1 MVNQALRIDT
11 GNESPPPRI
20 AAAFLVNF
28 DHRKGYT
35 LTWHRSI
42 DGVQVEGVVEFKSLP
57 SGLHNVEED
66 LVYFVH
72 QGYVGLSAFLNQ
84 PDEQSERKA
93 RMLAVGVLVP
103 LDQGRI
109 GRIWLHGQGLKDL
122 ARSQIQDVQN
132 TSKLEEFWNQNKLE
146 PGQDTANTPAESSDQ
161 LSKSKGY
168 QKSQSMMYNL
178 SILSSIS
185 PQTSSASGIPDAFH
199 SKLRPLF
206 TIGVSDITSLQ
217 QDARDR
223 SDTATTEQGW
233 VACTTDDVLSTK
245 PELYDLLVL
254 MPPSQSQ
261 QSHARAFPK
270 IVKSSPSL
278 NKNFPRNGLKAT
290 QRDLHRYLHLRHGL
304 GQFEPSHVTDLSKPS
319 SDDDDN
325 ASISSVSSTYST
337 HRTVVESTSWSR
349 VAYTSLVWWAS
360 AGDRR
365 GGLAELEEMEAEQ
378 DLSLLQDEGENEDET
393 REVALV
399 AYFHRM
405 TRLIF
410 QTIAEAIARADGLDG
425 DEDSY
430 HDEDD
435 PSEDGSVGDD
445 NASTDQE
452 FSGEQDETEAL
463 LQKEEEQPVV
473 EISQEDM
480 VMMGLDTW
488 SASDKQFI
496 EELTMLWWG
505 RQAHV
510 RAATVECCGLR
521 IL

>member
-1 MVNQALRIDT
+1 MA
-11 GNESPPPRI
+11 
-20 AAAFLVNF
+20 
-28 DHRKGYT
+28 
-35 LTWHRSI
+35 TWSRF
-42 DGVQVEGVVEFKSLP
+42 EGSCKVAYIPNRGGGFT
-57 SGLHNVEED
+57 D
-66 LVYFVH
+66 LY
-72 QGYVGLSAFLNQ
+72 
-84 PDEQSERKA
+84 
-93 RMLAVGVLVP
+93 
-103 LDQGRI
+103 
-109 GRIWLHGQGLKDL
+109 
-122 ARSQIQDVQN
+122 RSQIQDVQN

-168 QKSQSMMYNL
+168 QKSQSMSSGTHFISSHHTLTPHHPATTLLESLKLFGPLIFPVFRASLLRQKILIVTDAPVEFTCNLGLSSFIGFILHSNSHSVYNL

>member
-1 MVNQALRIDT
+1 
-11 GNESPPPRI
+11 
-20 AAAFLVNF
+20 
-28 DHRKGYT
+28 
-35 LTWHRSI
+35 
-42 DGVQVEGVVEFKSLP
+42 
-57 SGLHNVEED
+57 
-66 LVYFVH
+66 
-72 QGYVGLSAFLNQ
+72 
-84 PDEQSERKA
+84 
-93 RMLAVGVLVP
+93 MLAVGVLVP
-103 LDQGRI
+103 LDHGRI
-109 GRIWLHGQGLKDL
+109 GRIWLHGQGLKDI

-132 TSKLEEFWNQNKLE
+132 TSKLEDFWNQNKLE

-161 LSKSKGY
+161 LSKSRGY
-168 QKSQSMMYNL
+168 QKSQSMSSGTHFISSHHTLTPYHPATTLLESLKLFGPLIFPVFRASLLRQKILIVTDAPVEFTCNLVYNL

-199 SKLRPLF
+199 SKLRPLY

-217 QDARDR
+217 EDARDR
-223 SDTATTEQGW
+223 NDAATTEQGW

-270 IVKSSPSL
+270 IVRSSPSL
-278 NKNFPRNGLKAT
+278 DKNFPRNGLKAT
-290 QRDLHRYLHLRHGL
+290 QRDLHRYLHLQQGL
-304 GQFEPSHVTDLSKPS
+304 GQFEPSHVTNLSKPS
-319 SDDDDN
+319 SDDDN
-325 ASISSVSSTYST
+325 TSILSVSSTYST

-365 GGLAELEEMEAEQ
+365 SGLAELEEMEAEH
-378 DLSLLQDEGENEDET
+378 DLSLLQDEGGNEDET

-425 DEDSY
+425 NEDSY

-445 NASTDQE
+445 TTSTDQE
-452 FSGEQDETEAL
+452 FSGEQDETQAL